1 MELPTPDSIKK
12 KRIKLG
18 LTQSELAERAKV
30 SQPLIA
36 RIESGD
42 VDPRLSTVKSIIT
55 ALDDMEKS
63 RITAKDLMTTPV
75 VSLSPDESVEQAV
88 KLMEKHGF
96 SQLPVLENGVP
107 IGSISETALVQAMGN
122 RDIDRISNARV
133 RELMEDSF
141 PAVAPGTDMGTISAL
156 LATNHAVLVMEMGKV
171 VGVIT
176 KYNIMQ
182 LINK

>member
-1 MELPTPDSIKK
+1 MELPTPEGIKK

-18 LTQSELAERAKV
+18 LTQSELALRASV

-42 VDPRLSTVKSIIT
+42 VDPRLSTIKSIVT
-55 ALDDMEKS
+55 ALEEMEKS
-63 RITAKDLMTTPV
+63 RVTAKDLMTFPV
-75 VSLSPDESVEQAV
+75 ISLPPEETIDQAV
-88 KLMEKHGF
+88 KLMDKHGF

-107 IGSISETALVQAMGN
+107 IGSISESALVQAMGS
-122 RDIDRISNARV
+122 RDIGRISNARV

-141 PAVAPGTDMGTISAL
+141 PAVAPRTEMGTISAL
-156 LATNHAVLVMEMGKV
+156 LEANHAVLVMEMGKV

-176 KYNIMQ
+176 KYNIMS

>member
-1 MELPTPDSIKK
+1 MELPTPESIKK

-18 LTQSELAERAKV
+18 LTQSELAARASV

-42 VDPRLSTVKSIIT
+42 VDPRLSTIKSIIT
-55 ALDDMEKS
+55 ALDEMEKS
-63 RITAKDLMTTPV
+63 RITAKDLMTAPV
-75 VSLSPDESVEQAV
+75 VSLSPDESVERAV
-88 KLMEKHGF
+88 KLMEKYGF

-107 IGSISETALVQAMGN
+107 VGSISENALVQAMGS
-122 RDIDRISNARV
+122 RDIDRISNAKL
-133 RELMEDSF
+133 REIMEDSF

-156 LATNHAVLVMEMGKV
+156 LESNHAVLVMEMGKV